1 MPTLDVRDRSN
12 KVVGSVEVGA
22 TVFERPVKRSLLH
35 EAVLNYQAAQRRG
48 THSTKTRSE
57 VRGSKRKPWRQKG
70 SGRARAGDR
79 RSPIWRKGGTVFGP
93 QVRDHSTIMPRRKMR
108 AALQMALSSKC
119 ADGQIVVLEEM
130 TLGAPK
136 TKLMATLLSGLELS
150 SGKTLI
156 YDPEN
161 GEEIARAAQNL
172 PNAKVV
178 GGFGLNVYDLLLH
191 DTLLTSKAGISQI
204 DEALR

>member
-12 KVVGSVEVGA
+12 KVIGSVEVGA
-22 TVFERPVKRSLLH
+22 SVFERPIKRSVLH
-35 EAVLNYQAAQRRG
+35 EAVVNYQAAQRRG
-48 THSTKTRSE
+48 THSSKTRAE

-79 RSPIWRKGGTVFGP
+79 RSPIWRKGGTTFGP
-93 QVRDHSTIMPRRKMR
+93 QMRDHSTILPRRKMR
-108 AALQMALSSKC
+108 IALRMALSSKC
-119 ADGQIVVLEEM
+119 AEGQIVVLDEM
-130 TLGAPK
+130 ALDAPR
-136 TKLMATLLSGLELS
+136 TKLMASLLAGLEL
-150 SGKTLI
+150 GGRTLI
-156 YDPEN
+156 YDPDSNE
-161 GEEIARAAQNL
+161 GFALAARNL

-191 DTLLTSKAGISQI
+191 ETLLTTKAGICQI

>member
-22 TVFERPVKRSLLH
+22 SVFERPVKRSLLH
-35 EAVLNYQAAQRRG
+35 EAVVNYRAAQQRG
-48 THSTKTRSE
+48 THATKTRGE

-70 SGRARAGDR
+70 SGRARVGDR
-79 RSPIWRKGGTVFGP
+79 RSPIWRKGGTTFGP

-119 ADGQIVVLEEM
+119 ADGQIVVLDEM
-130 TLGAPK
+130 ALDAPK
-136 TKLMATLLSGLELS
+136 TKLMATLLAGLEL

-156 YDPEN
+156 YDPE
-161 GEEIARAAQNL
+161 GSEEFARAARNL
-172 PNAKVV
+172 PNTKVV
-178 GGFGLNVYDLLLH
+178 GGFGLHVYDLLLH
-191 DTLLTSKAGISQI
+191 DTLLTTKAGISQI

>member
-12 KVVGSVEVGA
+12 KVVGSIEVGA
-22 TVFERPVKRSLLH
+22 SVFERPVKRCLLH
-35 EAVLNYQAAQRRG
+35 EAVVNYQAAQRRG
-48 THSTKTRSE
+48 THATKTRGE

-79 RSPIWRKGGTVFGP
+79 RSPIWRKGGTAFGP
-93 QVRDHSTIMPRRKMR
+93 QVRDHSTILPRRKMR
-108 AALQMALSSKC
+108 IALQMALSSKC
-119 ADGQIVVLEEM
+119 ADGQIVVLDEM
-130 TLGAPK
+130 TLDAPK
-136 TKLMATLLSGLELS
+136 TKLMATLLAGLEL

-156 YDPEN
+156 YDPE
-161 GEEIARAAQNL
+161 GSEEFARAARNL

-178 GGFGLNVYDLLLH
+178 GGFGLSVYDLLLH
-191 DTLLTSKAGISQI
+191 DTLLTTKAGISQI

>member
-22 TVFERPVKRSLLH
+22 GVFERPVKRSLLH
-35 EAVLNYQAAQRRG
+35 EAVVNYQASLRRG
-48 THSTKTRSE
+48 THATKTRAE

-70 SGRARAGDR
+70 SGRARVGDR
-79 RSPIWRKGGTVFGP
+79 RSPIWRKGGTTFGP
-93 QVRDHSTIMPRRKMR
+93 QVRDHSTILPRRKMR
-108 AALQMALSSKC
+108 TALQMALSSKC
-119 ADGQIVVLEEM
+119 ADGQIVVLDEM
-130 TLGAPK
+130 TLDAPK
-136 TKLMATLLSGLELS
+136 TKLVATLLAGLELG
-150 SGKTLI
+150 GKTLI
-156 YDPEN
+156 YDPDAS
-161 GEEIARAAQNL
+161 EEFARATRNL
-172 PNAKVV
+172 PNAKVI

>member
-22 TVFERPVKRSLLH
+22 SVFERPVKPSLLH
-35 EAVLNYQAAQRRG
+35 EAVVNYRAAQRRG
-48 THSTKTRSE
+48 THATKTRGE
-57 VRGSKRKPWRQKG
+57 VQGSKRKPWRQKG
-70 SGRARAGDR
+70 SGRARVGDR

-119 ADGQIVVLEEM
+119 ADGQIVVLDEM
-130 TLGAPK
+130 ALDAPK
-136 TKLMATLLSGLELS
+136 TKLMATLLAGLELS
-150 SGKTLI
+150 DKTLI
-156 YDPEN
+156 YDPESS
-161 GEEIARAAQNL
+161 EEFARAARNL
-172 PNAKVV
+172 RNTKVV

-191 DTLLTSKAGISQI
+191 DTLLTTKAGISQI